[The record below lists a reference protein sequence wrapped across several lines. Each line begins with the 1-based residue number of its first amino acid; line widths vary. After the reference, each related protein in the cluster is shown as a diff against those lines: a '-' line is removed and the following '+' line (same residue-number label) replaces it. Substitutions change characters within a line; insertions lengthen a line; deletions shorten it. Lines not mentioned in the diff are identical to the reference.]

1 MVVGMVVV
9 VALVAGVVVV
19 ALVGEVEVIV
29 VGGPTTMVVVLVV
42 IVVVV
47 VAIIVLLVVVVV
59 VVVVMVVV
67 AVSPLHPLLPLLNAL
82 LVYTVAFACGIS
94 VVIRDTSKVMMGIN
108 ILSWRQILNV
118 DGCPIRQVHMD
129 LCVVLYIESSLFAI
143 DVDGHDIGCYVV

>member
-47 VAIIVLLVVVVV
+47 VAIIVLLVVVV